1 MKRNISII
9 LAAVMFLMLFTGCT
23 SASAEAGTQA
33 EPQLTENKSGKMLS
47 ESFPGSFSGRW
58 SGADD
63 CLFVNADAKVLVPE
77 TDTMPIATVQRRNF
91 TQEEVDRVLEI
102 FLDGGT
108 LYKEL
113 GMTKPQVQERL
124 DEYYAMQRGEIPLS
138 LDGDKTMDD
147 LPEIIERWEGYLLEA
162 PEEGERIPAET
173 LFQPQEYRGEVVEG
187 FGELDGSI
195 IHFHAINYPEFE
207 NVILMYQESFGD
219 MNGGL
224 AYPLSDYREP
234 LENGMSENAARD
246 AADKL
251 LVELGIDNVLCDH
264 VQEVFYVSNGSEKAS
279 GTGFKLEYVRNIDN
293 VPLTYTPENGFS
305 AVENSPF
312 DDIWAYERITVW
324 LCDGKVV
331 SFRWANPYTEPVLE
345 NTSAELLPFE
355 DIADIFAKMIIVTN
369 DDIREINRKN
379 GFDIIHTMD
388 VDTAELGL
396 MRVRDREDHTI
407 GEIIPVWDFWAK
419 TRAAAAEK
427 KDAHLV
433 YDGEYYEIVLTI
445 NALDGTILDRSL
457 GY

>member
-1 MKRNISII
+1 MHTRFPN
-9 LAAVMFLMLFTGCT
+9 TG
-23 SASAEAGTQA
+23 
-33 EPQLTENKSGKMLS
+33 
-47 ESFPGSFSGRW
+47 
-58 SGADD
+58 
-63 CLFVNADAKVLVPE
+63 
-77 TDTMPIATVQRRNF
+77 
-91 TQEEVDRVLEI
+91 
-102 FLDGGT
+102 
-108 LYKEL
+108 
-113 GMTKPQVQERL
+113 L
-124 DEYYAMQRGEIPLS
+124 DEKRKGT
-138 LDGDKTMDD
+138 GGKK
-147 LPEIIERWEGYLLEA
+147 EA
-162 PEEGERIPAET
+162 R
-173 LFQPQEYRGEVVEG
+173 
-187 FGELDGSI
+187 
-195 IHFHAINYPEFE
+195 N
-207 NVILMYQESFGD
+207 
-219 MNGGL
+219 
-224 AYPLSDYREP
+224 
-234 LENGMSENAARD
+234 

-251 LVELGIDNVLCDH
+251 IEELNINDVLCDDAE
-264 VQEVFYVSNGSEKAS
+264 EVFFMPNGSEKAS
-279 GTGFKLEYVRNIDN
+279 GTGFKFEYVRNIDG

-312 DDIWAYERITVW
+312 DDIWAYERITV
-324 LCDGKVV
+324 CVSEGKVV

-445 NALDGTILDRSL
+445 NALDGTIIDRNL